1 MAQLWQ
7 HSPASHRMWSG
18 FKFRRRRHVGVES
31 LTGQKNGFA
40 QIFSL
45 QTCRK
50 NVKPWSKYGGKDG
63 KCHICIPNNREC
75 KYLGKWGICRLCSR
89 FTPQFFYFAA
99 YVPEANLFKS
109 IFPSSVLRGEVF
121 LSPALKTNISRLHSD
136 QEWQTKNH
144 YVDVLPLNLYLF
156 KYLFILHGAFPCE
169 DWERV
174 WTGFSVS
181 VICP

>member
-1 MAQLWQ
+1 MICIGNHVTKRLGRSREARNQGTGSILEPDNRFWGLLDSF
-7 HSPASHRMWSG
+7 HKHGWRSYDSTRPPPTECGPDSNSDVDAMWG
-18 FKFRRRRHVGVES
+18 WS
-31 LTGQKNGFA
+31 LSLDKKNGFA

-89 FTPQFFYFAA
+89 FTPQFFHFAA

-109 IFPSSVLRGEVF
+109 IFPSSVLRREVF
-121 LSPALKTNISRLHSD
+121 PR
-136 QEWQTKNH
+136 
-144 YVDVLPLNLYLF
+144 VL
-156 KYLFILHGAFPCE
+156 
-169 DWERV
+169 R
-174 WTGFSVS
+174 FSFL
-181 VICP
+181 PP

>member
-1 MAQLWQ
+1 
-7 HSPASHRMWSG
+7 MWSG

-121 LSPALKTNISRLHSD
+121 PRVSGFPLFRLKNQHFQI
-136 QEWQTKNH
+136 
-144 YVDVLPLNLYLF
+144 
-156 KYLFILHGAFPCE
+156 AF
-169 DWERV
+169 
-174 WTGFSVS
+174 
-181 VICP
+181 